1 MYLYTAMSTVKNPF
15 ISDEEKLQKVLK
27 GTYTERFYMLMKLIR
42 ISKML
47 SNATIIHTN
56 KK

>member
-1 MYLYTAMSTVKNPF
+1 MNSAKTPF
-15 ISDEEKLQKVLK
+15 INEEEKLQKVLQNS
-27 GTYTERFYMLMKLIR
+27 YTERFYMLMKLIR

-47 SNATIIHTN
+47 SSATIIHSD

>member
-1 MYLYTAMSTVKNPF
+1 MKKAKTPF

-27 GTYTERFYMLMKLIR
+27 SSYTDRFYMLMKLIR
-42 ISKML
+42 INKML
-47 SNATIIHTN
+47 SNATIIHVD

>member
-1 MYLYTAMSTVKNPF
+1 MSTVKNPF